1 MDDFI
6 ARPVST
12 TSYTL
17 ISRLYIAQ
25 KRTGNP
31 IWIASTRLILDLC
44 RYSTQSQWLQD
55 MPEHGSSLN
64 RMTIK
69 PLLRSEAITVSLF
82 GKT

>member
-6 ARPVST
+6 TRPVST

-31 IWIASTRLILDLC
+31 IWIASYRLILHLC
-44 RYSTQSQWLQD
+44 RYSHHTQWLYES
-55 MPEHGSSLN
+55 PERG
-64 RMTIK
+64 
-69 PLLRSEAITVSLF
+69 
-82 GKT
+82 